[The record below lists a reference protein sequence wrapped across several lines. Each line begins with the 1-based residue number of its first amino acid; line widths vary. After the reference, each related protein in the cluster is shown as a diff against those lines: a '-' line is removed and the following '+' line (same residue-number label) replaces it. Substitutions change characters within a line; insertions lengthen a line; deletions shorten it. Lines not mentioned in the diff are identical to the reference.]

1 MKNKI
6 ERFSPRLLVSYAVL
20 ILGAIF
26 MLLPFFWMVLTSLKT
41 RPEAVKVPIQWLP
54 ASPQWE
60 NYKLIFT
67 RYKFSRYYL
76 NTAIVTV
83 CEVSFQLITC
93 AMAAYVFARLDF
105 PGKSFL
111 FFMCMTVLM
120 VPAQML
126 LIPRF
131 IITMKMNLL
140 DTLAGIIIPN
150 LPSIYGCFF
159 LRQHF
164 ASLPRE
170 LDESARL
177 DGCGYFR
184 TFFSILLPLV
194 RNGMVAF
201 GVLTTL
207 WAWNDMLWPMV
218 VVQRQRNYVLS
229 IAISALQGQYS
240 SNTPLLMT
248 AGTLSMLPMLVVFII
263 GQRSL
268 LSGIALSGIKG

>member
-1 MKNKI
+1 MKNKT
-6 ERFSPRLLVSYAVL
+6 ERFSPRLLLSYAVL
-20 ILGAIF
+20 ILGAVF

-60 NYKLIFT
+60 NYKLILT

-111 FFMCMTVLM
+111 FFLCMTVLM

-140 DTLAGIIIPN
+140 DSLAGIIIPN
-150 LPSIYGCFF
+150 LPSIYGCLF

>member
-1 MKNKI
+1 
-6 ERFSPRLLVSYAVL
+6 
-20 ILGAIF
+20 
-26 MLLPFFWMVLTSLKT
+26 
-41 RPEAVKVPIQWLP
+41 
-54 ASPQWE
+54 
-60 NYKLIFT
+60 
-67 RYKFSRYYL
+67 
-76 NTAIVTV
+76 
-83 CEVSFQLITC
+83 
-93 AMAAYVFARLDF
+93 MAASSC
-105 PGKSFL
+105 GS
-111 FFMCMTVLM
+111 T
-120 VPAQML
+120 
-126 LIPRF
+126 
-131 IITMKMNLL
+131 
-140 DTLAGIIIPN
+140 
-150 LPSIYGCFF
+150 S
-159 LRQHF
+159 
-164 ASLPRE
+164 RE